1 MSEGSDYQDHA
12 MPNQP
17 PGMTLRTRTNVK
29 TTAKTGVFTRDS
41 TFEVTYSPDIK
52 EIRTL
57 LLNTNKSLDHESV
70 MAVAHQRFRDANS
83 FLAREAFRATN
94 LREDRELESQGLPR
108 RWEDDGLTARP
119 GSIARVSVEE
129 S

>member
-29 TTAKTGVFTRDS
+29 TTAKPGIFTRDS
-41 TFEVTYSPDIK
+41 TFEATYTPDIK
-52 EIRTL
+52 EIQHL
-57 LLNTNKSLDHESV
+57 LRNIKASWDHESV
-70 MAVAHQRFRDANS
+70 MAVVQQRFRDANS

-94 LREDRELESQGLPR
+94 LREDRELDGQGLPR
-108 RWEDDGLTARP
+108 RWEDDGLTPRT
-119 GSIARVSVEE
+119 GSIARVYVSE
-129 S
+129 